1 METKVCRYLTAEE
14 MEKARED
21 CPIDFGFGLSRQD
34 LIYLGL
40 AAYAAVNQAKVR
52 TWLSGTS
59 YAPFSLLAI
68 PFLVDFLGGDDD
80 HKLVGLDLCLDMEDI
95 LILGGLA
102 YAAVRFS

>member
-14 MEKARED
+14 AEEARED

-40 AAYAAVNQAKVR
+40 AAYAAVNR
-52 TWLSGTS
+52 TDVQNWLRGNT

-80 HKLVGLDLCLDMEDI
+80 HKLIGLDLCLDMEDI
-95 LILGGLA
+95 LVLGGLG
-102 YAAVRFS
+102 YAAARFS